1 MDTCGDSHRPFAG
14 IVTIDNTGGKNTVFG
29 KKQEYAKDLQERI
42 NSAESQIGLLQEKI
56 SQVDRQ
62 TQQIL
67 PCFESQIVAQSE
79 MDKDL
84 TEIVNHA
91 YDTIAANDENGQ
103 ALEQLAIE
111 FTNMRSRMEEEEKE
125 THKLQESISK
135 QKGQVKTAVERSQA
149 CTEPMEQMRQ
159 LHEKIT
165 DSAQRMRSQITQ
177 MQHFS
182 KDMSVLSLNSAI
194 EAGRMGE
201 SGRQFIGAAEDV
213 RQLSVAYE
221 HAADAAS
228 KQLGELEG
236 RIGQLESQLAALTK
250 AHKDSSQ
257 SVAQISKSA
266 AESDEIW
273 KRNQMQAYV
282 KKLAALTDQI
292 KKISQSHDIIHVL
305 QHQTLDQIEH
315 IGESF
320 VEEQEARKELERI
333 FDQIVSCIHA

>member
-1 MDTCGDSHRPFAG
+1 M
-14 IVTIDNTGGKNTVFG
+14 FG

-42 NSAESQIGLLQEKI
+42 NNAQMQMKSLQETI

-103 ALEQLAIE
+103 AIEQLAIE
-111 FTNMRSRMEEEEKE
+111 FTNMRSRLEEEEKE
-125 THKLQESISK
+125 TQKLQESISK
-135 QKGQVKTAVERSQA
+135 QKGQVKTAAECSRA
-149 CTEPMEQMRQ
+149 CTEPMDKIRQ
-159 LHEKIT
+159 HHDKLA

-182 KDMSVLSLNSAI
+182 KDMSVLSLNCAL

-221 HAADAAS
+221 QAAEAVS
-228 KQLGELEG
+228 RQLGELEG
-236 RIGQLESQLAALTK
+236 RIGQLESQMTALTK
-250 AHKDSSQ
+250 ACKDSSQ
-257 SVAQISKSA
+257 SVAQLSKCT
-266 AESDEIW
+266 AESEELW
-273 KRNQMQAYV
+273 KRTQKQAYS
-282 KKLAALTDQI
+282 KKLAALTDNL
-292 KKISQSHDIIHVL
+292 KNISQGHDTINVL
-305 QHQTLDQIEH
+305 QHQTLDEIEH

-333 FDQIVSCIHA
+333 FDQIVSCIHAQSL

>member
-1 MDTCGDSHRPFAG
+1 M
-14 IVTIDNTGGKNTVFG
+14 FG

-42 NSAESQIGLLQEKI
+42 NNAESQLGFLQEKI
-56 SQVDRQ
+56 SQVDRH

-103 ALEQLAIE
+103 AFEQLAIE

-125 THKLQESISK
+125 THKLQESMNK
-135 QKGQVKTAVERSQA
+135 QKGQIKTAVERSQA
-149 CTEPMEQMRQ
+149 CTEPIEQIRQ
-159 LHEKIT
+159 LHNKLA

-177 MQHFS
+177 MQRFS
-182 KDMSVLSLNSAI
+182 KDMSVLSLSCAI

-213 RQLSVAYE
+213 RQLSGAYE
-221 HAADAAS
+221 HAAEAAG

-236 RIGQLESQLAALTK
+236 RMEQLESQLAALTK
-250 AHKDSSQ
+250 AQKDVSQ
-257 SVAQISKSA
+257 SVAQLCKNT
-266 AESDEIW
+266 AENDELW
-273 KRNQMQAYV
+273 KRAQKQAYI
-282 KKLAALTDQI
+282 KKLAALTEQI
-292 KKISQSHDIIHVL
+292 KKISQSHDTINVL
-305 QHQTLDQIEH
+305 QHQTLDEIEH

-320 VEEQEARKELERI
+320 VEEQEARKELEHI
-333 FDQIVSCIHA
+333 FDQIVSSIHA